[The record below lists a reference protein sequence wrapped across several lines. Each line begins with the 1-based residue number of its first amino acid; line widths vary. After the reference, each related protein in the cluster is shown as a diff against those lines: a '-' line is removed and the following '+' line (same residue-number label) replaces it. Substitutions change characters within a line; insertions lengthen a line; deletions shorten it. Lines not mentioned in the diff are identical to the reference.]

1 MTMQH
6 PFTGEEL
13 KQGGM
18 TVAIAHADMFN
29 EHWSDDAFDILKQF
43 LMQHIG
49 NFMTEEV
56 REFADSQGLPKPP
69 SLRAWGSIIAK
80 AAKLNLIV
88 CVGFKKVRNPRAH
101 RANASVWCAT
111 NKGWAA

>member
-1 MTMQH
+1 MEMQH

-18 TVAIAHADMFN
+18 SLAIAHADIVN
-29 EHWSDDAFDILKQF
+29 EHWSNDAFDILKKF
-43 LMQHIG
+43 IKSHTG
-49 NFMTEEV
+49 NFMTEDV
-56 REFADSQGLPKPP
+56 RAYADLRGLPKPP
-69 SLRAWGSIIAK
+69 SLRAWGSIISK

-88 CVGFKKVRNPRAH
+88 CVGFKKVKNPRAH

-111 NKGWAA
+111 Q